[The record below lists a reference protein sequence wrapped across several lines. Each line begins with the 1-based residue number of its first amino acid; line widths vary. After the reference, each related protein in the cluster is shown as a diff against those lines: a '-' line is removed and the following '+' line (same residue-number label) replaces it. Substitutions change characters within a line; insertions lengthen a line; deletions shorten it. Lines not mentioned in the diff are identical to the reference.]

1 MKKRRLDFDVD
12 KITSSIENVLT
23 KEVFE
28 TEVVRVL
35 DERALRAGTSH
46 WSFDWA
52 MELKDSTREVHA
64 LFKKGD
70 YSEYHGLV
78 SFTDKGDHLFMDLLE
93 SAPMNKGKTKRYSG
107 VAANL
112 VAFLCKK
119 SLEKGYRGV
128 VAFEPKSKL
137 IEHYE
142 KMLGAQRFAP
152 NKMFI
157 DTKEAYALIHQYFP
171 DFFHDRL

>member
-1 MKKRRLDFDVD
+1 MKKRYLDFKVD
-12 KITSSIENVLT
+12 TLTSSIENVRT
-23 KEVFE
+23 GEVFE
-28 TEVVRVL
+28 TEIMRVL
-35 DERALRAGTSH
+35 DEHALRKGTFG
-46 WSFDWA
+46 WAFDWVT
-52 MELKDSTREVHA
+52 EWDHPNREVYA
-64 LFKKGD
+64 LFKKGA

-78 SFTDKGDHLFMDLLE
+78 SCTDKGDHIFMDLLE
-93 SAPMNKGKTKRYSG
+93 NAPSNKGRAKLYSG

-119 SLEKGYRGV
+119 SLENGYRGV
-128 VAFEPKSKL
+128 VAFEPKTKL

-157 DTKEAYALIHQYFP
+157 NTKEAYALIHQYFP